1 MENINKAIDI
11 HSFFIIF
18 AGEHYKYSNENLK
31 KPLFYI
37 RVSVPITIDKETVL
51 AIGLIS
57 CFHILYLPGALLL

>member
-11 HSFFIIF
+11 HRFFIIF
-18 AGEHYKYSNENLK
+18 AGEHHKYSNENLK

-37 RVSVPITIDKETVL
+37 RVSVPIFNNKETVL

-57 CFHILYLPGALLL
+57 CFYFLHLPGALLL